1 MKVLIFGGNGMLGHK
16 LVQSWQNEFDVHTTI
31 RKSFAELE
39 HLQIF
44 ERNKTFDNVEV
55 TNFDLV
61 TKIIDEVKP
70 DAIVNAIGIIKQLP
84 TSKNIVKTLEINSI
98 FPHKLAEI
106 CQARNI
112 RFITI
117 STDCVFNGKKGN
129 YTENDISDA
138 EDVYGKSKYLGE
150 VTSENCLTIRTSII
164 GREIGTS
171 HSLVDWFLSNEG
183 IQVKGFTKAIYTG
196 FPTIVLAEIIADIL
210 KNQPNLSGLYQ
221 ISSNL
226 IDKFSLLKIIRE
238 AYNAN
243 IEIESDTDFQI
254 DRSLNSNKFKNA
266 TGFNPKSWE
275 EMIRLMADDSN
286 KYDFYDKK

>member
-16 LVQSWQNEFDVHTTI
+16 LVQSWQNEFDVYTTI

-61 TKIIDEVKP
+61 AKIIDEVKP
-70 DAIVNAIGIIKQLP
+70 NAIVNAVGIIKQLP
-84 TSKNIVKTLEINSI
+84 TSKNIVKALEINSI

-106 CQARNI
+106 SQAKNI

-129 YTENDISDA
+129 YTEDDISDA

-150 VTSENCLTIRTSII
+150 VTGENCLTIRTSII

-183 IQVKGFTKAIYTG
+183 KQVKGFTKAIYTG
-196 FPTIVLAEIIADIL
+196 FPTVVLAEIIADIL

-226 IDKFSLLKIIRE
+226 IDKFSLLKIVRE

-243 IEIESDTDFQI
+243 IEIESDADFQI
-254 DRSLNSNKFKNA
+254 DRSLNCDKFKNA
-266 TGFNPKSWE
+266 TGFKPKSWE
-275 EMIRLMADDSN
+275 VMIRLMADDSN
-286 KYDFYDKK
+286 KYDFYDEK

>member
-16 LVQSWQNEFDVHTTI
+16 LVQSWQNVFDVYTTI
-31 RKSFAELE
+31 RKSFDEVE
-39 HLQIF
+39 HLHIF
-44 ERNKTFDNVEV
+44 ERDKTFDNVEV

-61 TKIIDEVKP
+61 AKIIDEVKP

-106 CQARNI
+106 SQARNI

-129 YTENDISDA
+129 YTEDDISDA

-150 VTSENCLTIRTSII
+150 VTGENCLTIRTSII

-183 IQVKGFTKAIYTG
+183 KQVKGFTKAIYTG
-196 FPTIVLAEIIADIL
+196 FPTVVLAEIIADIL

-226 IDKFSLLKIIRE
+226 IDKFSLLKIVRE

-243 IEIESDTDFQI
+243 IEIESDANFQI
-254 DRSLNSNKFKNA
+254 DRSLNCDKFKNV
-266 TGFNPKSWE
+266 TGFEPKSWE

>member
-1 MKVLIFGGNGMLGHK
+1 MLGHK
-16 LVQSWQNEFDVHTTI
+16 LVQSWQNEFDVYTTI

-61 TKIIDEVKP
+61 AKIIDEVKP
-70 DAIVNAIGIIKQLP
+70 NAIVNAVGIIKQLP
-84 TSKNIVKTLEINSI
+84 TSKNIVKALEINSI

-106 CQARNI
+106 SQAKNI

-129 YTENDISDA
+129 YTEDDISDA

-150 VTSENCLTIRTSII
+150 VTGENCLTIRTSII

-183 IQVKGFTKAIYTG
+183 KQVKGFTKAIYTG
-196 FPTIVLAEIIADIL
+196 FPTVVLAEIIADIL

-226 IDKFSLLKIIRE
+226 IDKFSLLKIVRE

-243 IEIESDTDFQI
+243 IEIESDADFQI
-254 DRSLNSNKFKNA
+254 DRSLNCDKFKNA
-266 TGFNPKSWE
+266 TGFKPKSWE
-275 EMIRLMADDSN
+275 VMIRLMADDSN
-286 KYDFYDKK
+286 KYDFYDEK

>member
-16 LVQSWQNEFDVHTTI
+16 LVQAWQNKFDVYTTI

-44 ERNKTFDNVEV
+44 DRKKTFDNVEV
-55 TNFDLV
+55 ENFDSII
-61 TKIIDEVKP
+61 KIIDEVQP

-84 TSKNIVKTLEINSI
+84 TSKNIVKTLEVNSI
-98 FPHKLAEI
+98 FPHKVAEV
-106 CQARNI
+106 CQARKI

-129 YTENDISDA
+129 YTEDDISDA
-138 EDVYGKSKYLGE
+138 EDVYGKSKNLGE
-150 VTSENCLTIRTSII
+150 VTGENCLTIRTSII

-183 IQVKGFTKAIYTG
+183 GKVKGYTKAIYSG

-210 KNQPNLSGLYQ
+210 ENQPNLSGLYQ
-221 ISSNL
+221 ISSNF

-243 IEIESDTDFQI
+243 ILIESFDDFQI
-254 DRSLNSNKFKNA
+254 DRSLNCDKFKKA
-266 TGFNPKSWE
+266 TGFSPKSWE
-275 EMIRLMADDSN
+275 EMIRLMAEDSN
-286 KYDFYDKK
+286 KYDFYDEK